1 MASTRLRFTIS
12 YIAIAMGAVIAFAVS
27 LWIARTAVAK
37 DEVVER
43 ATDVADA
50 VIGILRAEQD
60 RGTRLTVV
68 DSTSLGTQL
77 RATQALGNLLEPE
90 PGIFFILGRVGRDEI
105 PMYQST
111 LLRLLPRED
120 RKSLIDAGMLL
131 SLNPNTATVPVSG
144 DTVNQRYI
152 TIVSRQP
159 PSFIVPNL
167 TRIVAGV
174 PTEGAELSARLLTG
188 TIFVLLPFILL
199 VCGAAAWLMADRA
212 FAPMHDLTEQLEAI
226 TDGRSLHR
234 RLPPDTDNDEVGRLT
249 TTINAMLSRLEL
261 SFAALRRF
269 TADASHELKTPLA
282 VLRADVERAMHPRT
296 TREDKLIALEESLQE
311 VTRMSDLVD
320 SLLTLARADEGR
332 FELAHEDVRIEPLLR
347 DVYETA
353 TILGETAG
361 LSISMPSITD
371 GVVQGERTRLRQLLL
386 NLVTNAIKYTPR
398 GGRVEIA
405 SVLKSSNEIAISVRD
420 TGIGISATD
429 LPHIFDRF
437 WRADRARSRAA
448 ERSGFGLGL
457 AISQYIALAH
467 GGTLVAQSRLG
478 RGTLFTLLLPVS
490 PTGPAA
496 SDGGKIVAP
505 ETRTAAMRSGDSHG
519 DFTDS

>member
-1 MASTRLRFTIS
+1 MASTRVRFTVS
-12 YIAIAMGAVIAFAVS
+12 YIALATGVLIAFAITLFYGRQRLAREQLYSQAILFADDIVRDMQLARERGYPIGVEDLSEPGS
-27 LWIARTAVAK
+27 LKISPQMRDFLDLRPGYFILVGSSGTNLYISTQV
-37 DEVVER
+37 R
-43 ATDVADA
+43 ALPTTDGDSLLQYAQRVTPQLAATLLLVGDSLNEHNLFL
-50 VIGILRAEQD
+50 ISRRA
-60 RGTRLTVV
+60 GP
-68 DSTSLGTQL
+68 G
-77 RATQALGNLLEPE
+77 LEPTISRVIV
-90 PGIFFILGRVGRDEI
+90 GIPDQFV
-105 PMYQST
+105 Q
-111 LLRLLPRED
+111 
-120 RKSLIDAGMLL
+120 
-131 SLNPNTATVPVSG
+131 
-144 DTVNQRYI
+144 
-152 TIVSRQP
+152 
-159 PSFIVPNL
+159 
-167 TRIVAGV
+167 
-174 PTEGAELSARLLTG
+174 LSAQLLIG
-188 TIFVLLPFILL
+188 TAFVILPFIL
-199 VCGAAAWLMADRA
+199 VGAGVIAWFMADGV
-212 FAPMHDLTEQLEAI
+212 FAPMHELTLQLEAI

-234 RLPPDTDNDEVGRLT
+234 RLPPGSENDEVGRLT
-249 TTINAMLSRLEL
+249 TTINAMFSRLEL

-296 TREDKLIALEESLQE
+296 TREDKLVALEESLQE

-332 FELAHEDVRIEPLLR
+332 FELAHEDVQIEPLIR

-361 LSISMPSITD
+361 LSISMPSIAD
-371 GVVQGERTRLRQLLL
+371 GIVRGERVRLRQLLL

-405 SVLKSSNEIAISVRD
+405 SVLRTPNEIAISVRD
-420 TGIGISATD
+420 TGIGIAATD

-457 AISQYIALAH
+457 AISQYIAHAH

-478 RGTLFTLLLPVS
+478 RGTVFTLLLPVV
-490 PTGPAA
+490 TGG
-496 SDGGKIVAP
+496 SAP
-505 ETRTAAMRSGDSHG
+505 RSERKVGSIEAPVTAARQADTNS

>member
-1 MASTRLRFTIS
+1 MASTRVRFTLS
-12 YIAIAMGAVIAFAVS
+12 YIAIATGAMVALTIG
-27 LWIARTAVAK
+27 LYKARTAVAREQLVSQTLAQADDILRDIQVLSDQGFRLVDGDSTDPGSMTISRDLRLYLERRPGYFILVRPNGK
-37 DEVVER
+37 VLYNSAQVRGLLPADGESLLEYVEKL
-43 ATDVADA
+43 TFVNGLVADLSA
-50 VIGILRAEQD
+50 DPLNRHKLFIMARRAGP
-60 RGTRLTVV
+60 R
-68 DSTSLGTQL
+68 
-77 RATQALGNLLEPE
+77 LEPTIE
-90 PGIFFILGRVGRDEI
+90 RV
-105 PMYQST
+105 
-111 LLRLLPRED
+111 
-120 RKSLIDAGMLL
+120 
-131 SLNPNTATVPVSG
+131 VV
-144 DTVNQRYI
+144 
-152 TIVSRQP
+152 
-159 PSFIVPNL
+159 
-167 TRIVAGV
+167 GV
-174 PTEGAELSARLLTG
+174 PDQYVQLSGQLLVG
-188 TIFVLLPFILL
+188 TIFVLTPFVLIACGIL
-199 VCGAAAWLMADRA
+199 AWYMADQT
-212 FAPMHDLTEQLEAI
+212 FEPMHDLTEQLEAI

-234 RLPPDTDNDEVGRLT
+234 RLPPGSENDEVGRLT

-361 LSISMPSITD
+361 LTISLPSITD
-371 GVVQGERTRLRQLLL
+371 AVVQGERTRLRQLLL

-405 SVLKSSNEIAISVRD
+405 SVLKAPNEIAISVRD

-478 RGTLFTLLLPVS
+478 RGTLFTLLLPVT
-490 PTGPAA
+490 PAAPAA
-496 SDGGKIVAP
+496 SDGGKIAGP
-505 ETRTAAMRSGDSHG
+505 EGRLAAMKAGDSHN

>member
-1 MASTRLRFTIS
+1 MASTRVRFTVS
-12 YIAIAMGAVIAFAVS
+12 YIVIAMGAIVALTIG
-27 LWIARTAVAK
+27 LYKARTAVA
-37 DEVVER
+37 R
-43 ATDVADA
+43 
-50 VIGILRAEQD
+50 EQ
-60 RGTRLTVV
+60 LV
-68 DSTSLGTQL
+68 
-77 RATQALGNLLEPE
+77 TQALSTADDIVRDIQLLQNQGYPLVEGDSTDPGSMSLSRELRLYLERRPGYFILVKPDSTVLYNSAQVRGLLPADAESLLDYRKRLTFRNGLYMDLTADSLNRHKLFLMARRAAPGLEPAIE
-90 PGIFFILGRVGRDEI
+90 RVVVGIPDQYV
-105 PMYQST
+105 
-111 LLRLLPRED
+111 
-120 RKSLIDAGMLL
+120 
-131 SLNPNTATVPVSG
+131 
-144 DTVNQRYI
+144 
-152 TIVSRQP
+152 
-159 PSFIVPNL
+159 
-167 TRIVAGV
+167 
-174 PTEGAELSARLLTG
+174 ELSGQLLVG
-188 TIFVLLPFILL
+188 TIFVLTPFILIA
-199 VCGAAAWLMADRA
+199 CGIAAWYMADQT

-234 RLPPDTDNDEVGRLT
+234 RLPPGSESDEVGRLT

-296 TREDKLIALEESLQE
+296 TREDKLVALEESLQE

-332 FELAHEDVRIEPLLR
+332 FELVHENVQIEPLLR

-361 LSISMPSITD
+361 LSISMPSIAD
-371 GVVQGERTRLRQLLL
+371 AMVQGERTRLRQLLL

-398 GGRVEIA
+398 GGKVEIVF
-405 SVLKSSNEIAISVRD
+405 VLKGPNEVAISVRD

-478 RGTLFTLLLPVS
+478 RGTLFTLLLPVG
-490 PTGPAA
+490 TGSSRQIPERRLVPPEPPVAA
-496 SDGGKIVAP
+496 ARK
-505 ETRTAAMRSGDSHG
+505 GDSNS

>member
-1 MASTRLRFTIS
+1 MASTRVRFTVS
-12 YIAIAMGAVIAFAVS
+12 YVAIAMGAVIAFAIAMFFARKRVAQEQLYAQAILFADDIVRDIQLSRERGYPLMVTDPQNPGSMTISPQIREFLELRPGYFMLVGSEGTYLYNSTQVRSLPPTDGDSLLQIASRVSPQTVAVVS
-27 LWIARTAVAK
+27 L
-37 DEVVER
+37 
-43 ATDVADA
+43 VADSLNEHKLY
-50 VIGILRAEQD
+50 ILARRA
-60 RGTRLTVV
+60 GP
-68 DSTSLGTQL
+68 G
-77 RATQALGNLLEPE
+77 LEP
-90 PGIFFILGRVGRDEI
+90 
-105 PMYQST
+105 
-111 LLRLLPRED
+111 
-120 RKSLIDAGMLL
+120 LI
-131 SLNPNTATVPVSG
+131 SKV
-144 DTVNQRYI
+144 
-152 TIVSRQP
+152 IV
-159 PSFIVPNL
+159 
-167 TRIVAGV
+167 GV
-174 PTEGAELSARLLTG
+174 PDQFVDLSAQLLVG
-188 TIFVLLPFILL
+188 TTFVLLPFIL
-199 VCGAAAWLMADRA
+199 VVAGAVAWLMADGI
-212 FAPMHDLTEQLEAI
+212 FSPMHELTDQLEAI

-234 RLPPDTDNDEVGRLT
+234 RLPPGSENDEVGRLP

-296 TREDKLIALEESLQE
+296 TREDRMVALEESLQE

-332 FELAHEDVRIEPLLR
+332 FELAHEDVQIAPLLR

-361 LSISMPSITD
+361 LSISMPSIAD
-371 GVVQGERTRLRQLLL
+371 GVVRGERVRLRQLLL

-398 GGRVEIA
+398 GGKVEIA
-405 SVLKSSNEIAISVRD
+405 SVLKAPNEIAISVRD

-457 AISQYIALAH
+457 AISQYIAHAH

-478 RGTLFTLLLPVS
+478 RGTLFTVLLPIEATATPTNPERKIPSTEASVGS
-490 PTGPAA
+490 PRAA
-496 SDGGKIVAP
+496 
-505 ETRTAAMRSGDSHG
+505 DSNT